1 MDDVIMVVLN
11 GNTLLLSLQAAWKK
25 YSDNKV
31 YYLNIFLNFENTLII
46 YINIAIIADVSQT
59 FPKAMQKMLRITFRF
74 SNQMYFSSK
83 FSEEFRM

>member
-1 MDDVIMVVLN
+1 MVVLN

-31 YYLNIFLNFENTLII
+31 YYLNIFLNIENTLII

-59 FPKAMQKMLRITFRF
+59 KAMQKMLRITFRF

-83 FSEEFRM
+83 GI